1 VRIALSEKLMFTV
14 WPEVDSATVPLVVVN
29 EVDVGNTAHTGL
41 GRTARGPTA
50 SSAVKSLRSD
60 NRFLDAMFM

>member
-1 VRIALSEKLMFTV
+1 MFTV
-14 WPEVDSATVPLVVVN
+14 VPEEDSDTVPLVVVN
-29 EVDVGNTAHTGL
+29 ELDVGSTAQTGL

-60 NRFLDAMFM
+60 NRVLDTMFMYV